1 MTCKNDK
8 KKKFA
13 IVWWVKWLYI
23 FNYKNAFFFWGGV
36 HFCNLSCLRILLEK
50 EWKYIDSANCKFKVY
65 MSVILSAMH
74 MVIFNHFHIHC
85 FHKYGV
91 IDRSLFVTIIT
102 LVPFVDLRE
111 RIILNLIKSVLA
123 FCRKI
128 FQMYWKFNLHKK
140 FISSTD
146 FLKVNLFTNTLILCS
161 CH

>member
-1 MTCKNDK
+1 M
-8 KKKFA
+8 
-13 IVWWVKWLYI
+13 L
-23 FNYKNAFFFWGGV
+23 FFWGGGV

-161 CH
+161 CHLLNLISN